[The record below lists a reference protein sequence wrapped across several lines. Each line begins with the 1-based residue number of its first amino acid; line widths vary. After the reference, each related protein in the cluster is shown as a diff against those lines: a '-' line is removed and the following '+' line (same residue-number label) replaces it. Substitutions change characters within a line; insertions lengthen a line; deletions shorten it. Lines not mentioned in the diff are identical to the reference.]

1 MTTAYLVNA
10 KILIYY
16 KVFQTNNRAFFV
28 KKRKGE
34 GREAQREIQTPKKQL
49 IYFVWLEWGTN

>member
-1 MTTAYLVNA
+1 MTTTYLVNA

-16 KVFQTNNRAFFV
+16 KVFQTTAFFV
-28 KKRKGE
+28 KKCKGD
-34 GREAQREIQTPKKQL
+34 GHEAQREIQTLKKQL